1 MWLFEDFSVQQQ
13 TAVSQ
18 WRGII
23 NQPEVLELISLYLC
37 MPPEIRLTQPSN
49 ILPFFWWIHPRP
61 FLVTTPAAHSLD
73 ATDSAWFCEHAA
85 AYNSARIKPD
95 LETFEQPFFFIT
107 CFLLLLLPLLLLFPP
122 LHHFHPRSAFVDS
135 CPERECA
142 VWVRVCAIFFYIST
156 HFWQVFFFW
165 GGGVSMFCCCH
176 GLALPR
182 ADEVLLY

>member
-61 FLVTTPAAHSLD
+61 FFGNDASRSFTWCYRLCVVLRARRSLQLCPHQTWSGNIWAAFLLHHLLPPPPPPTPPPLSSSSPLPPTLSFCRLLSWARVCCL
-73 ATDSAWFCEHAA
+73 SACVCHFFLHFH
-85 AYNSARIKPD
+85 
-95 LETFEQPFFFIT
+95 TFLTGFFF
-107 CFLLLLLPLLLLFPP
+107 F
-122 LHHFHPRSAFVDS
+122 
-135 CPERECA
+135 
-142 VWVRVCAIFFYIST
+142 
-156 HFWQVFFFW
+156 
-165 GGGVSMFCCCH
+165 GGG
-176 GLALPR
+176 G
-182 ADEVLLY
+182 